1 MSDANALLIS
11 QAGVLRRLWGVK
23 KLSLCLPPTDDAEA
37 VLAHGQNAP
46 AVPELA
52 EASDVRQALSALGG
66 AGAAPV
72 IRFDSRQPGCHLFS
86 VTRLIGGERT
96 SPPVRDFY
104 SAAFTA
110 VTFWIGIDSGPGV
123 DPPDLEQLSTGE
135 GPTPRVLDFAAE
147 LVWFCRRADAVMRD
161 PVTTLPGRADF
172 QSTLIRAIR
181 RSRRG
186 GRPLALMLVNP
197 DDLIHVNRR
206 FGRPSGDRVIREI
219 AERLEDAT
227 GRVNRVH
234 RYGGAVFAVTLED
247 APPSVVAI
255 LAEKLLEQL
264 VSAPYL
270 DGELRLGFCVGIA
283 QLEDSLVGGSGEIA
297 QELVQRADAALGDA
311 KRSGSHP
318 IVFWGA
324 DSELEPGRHHDRLVG
339 IFTADQSKDYRNML
353 LLWDMVRLVA
363 TSPDLGTLAIRA
375 IDHLAATFEP
385 RRVALVSLLDDEP
398 KLLAGVARRRPGRGS
413 SGAFALKGG
422 ELGLIGRAQRTGET
436 EEKAHREGGRTLV
449 IPLSADGTSS
459 DGSRAPRPGSA
470 LGALLLTL
478 GGEGPDLDASDR
490 VFLDALGGQLAAAL
504 DRIHL
509 AERDRQRQAE
519 ERRRLENEL
528 KELRDARQRVELVH
542 RSPEMGEI
550 LDVVRRVAPTDVT
563 VLVSGESGT
572 GKEVV
577 ARLVHEMSPRRERQP
592 IVVDCGAIAA
602 SLIDSELFG
611 HEKGA
616 YTGAERRSF
625 GRLAEADGGTLILD
639 EIGELPLEVQSKLLR
654 FVQEK
659 QITPVGANRSRTV
672 NARLI
677 AVTHRNLAAEV
688 AAGRFRGDL
697 YHRLNVVH
705 LKVPPLGRRPEDV
718 VALTEHFLR
727 RFVERYRKPIRGLTS
742 QAEAR
747 IRSYPWPGNVREL
760 ENRLL
765 RAVILCES
773 SHIGMEELGL
783 ADHQS
788 GGLTSETIQTA
799 VRTKAPPEALATGA
813 WPGSGAWPSGE
824 TAPGAPSPTPP
835 PGHAAFHSAPTPE
848 VPTDPRFFAEAPTP
862 AIPAP
867 SIPTPSIPIVSP
879 PTAPTFSE
887 SAPRDSEV
895 APALPSLG
903 EGVSAFG
910 APAGI
915 GGGSASHPNGVGI
928 SEVWSALRN
937 ELGYQL
943 STTGEVRPPLGT
955 WLADDLMLAADAAAE
970 GVASRGATLL
980 GMPET
985 TYRRRLQQAQSTF
998 SPRWPQWQRVVPHLS
1013 ALLSHGYGGVD
1024 LLGKSRHELLQ
1035 LVVEK
1040 YDDHPSGA
1048 AALMGVSPPTYRRW
1062 RKELEDD
1069 GL

>member
-11 QAGVLRRLWGVK
+11 QAGVLRRLWGVE
-23 KLSLCLPPTDDAEA
+23 KLSLCLPPADDGEA
-37 VLAHGQNAP
+37 VLAHGQSGP

-52 EASDVRQALSALGG
+52 EADTVHQALAAFGG

-72 IRFDSRQPGCHLFS
+72 IRFDSRRQGCHLFS
-86 VTRLIGGERT
+86 VTRLLGGDRS
-96 SPPVRDFY
+96 SPPARDFY

-110 VTFWIGIDSGPGV
+110 VTFWIGIDPGA
-123 DPPDLEQLSTGE
+123 DGQLPDLEKLSIDR
-135 GPTPRVLDFAAE
+135 GPTPRVLDFTAE

-186 GRPLALMLVNP
+186 DRPLALLLVNP

-206 FGRPSGDRVIREI
+206 FGRPSGDQAIREI

-227 GRVNRVH
+227 GRTNRVH

-247 APPSVVAI
+247 APPAVVAI
-255 LAEKLLEQL
+255 VAEKLLDRL
-264 VSAPYL
+264 VAAPYL
-270 DGELRLGFCVGIA
+270 DGELRLGFCIGIA
-283 QLEDSLVGGSGEIA
+283 QLEDSLAGGSSEVA

-311 KRSGSHP
+311 KRSGNNP
-318 IVFWGA
+318 IAFWGS
-324 DSELEPGRHHDRLVG
+324 DSEIEAGRHHDRLVG

-363 TSPDLGTLAIRA
+363 ESPDLGSLAIRA
-375 IDHLAATFEP
+375 VDHLAATFEP
-385 RRVALVSLLDDEP
+385 ERVALVALLGDQPE
-398 KLLAGVARRRPGRGS
+398 LLAGVARRRPGSPGN
-413 SGAFALKGG
+413 GAFVLKSTESVLIESARDQG
-422 ELGLIGRAQRTGET
+422 EMQ
-436 EEKAHREGGRTLV
+436 EKVNGDGGRTLV
-449 IPLSADGTSS
+449 IPLAADGTSS
-459 DGSRAPRPGSA
+459 DGSRAPGQGSA

-478 GGEGPDLDASDR
+478 GDEGPDLGASDR

-509 AERDRQRQAE
+509 AERDRRRQAE
-519 ERRRLENEL
+519 ERQRLENEL
-528 KELRDARQRVELVH
+528 RELRDAGRRVELVH

-577 ARLVHEMSPRRERQP
+577 ARMVHEMSPRRARQP

-611 HEKGA
+611 HERGA

-672 NARLI
+672 DARLI
-677 AVTHRNLAAEV
+677 AVTHRDLAAGV

-705 LKVPPLGRRPEDV
+705 LKVPPLGQRPDDV

-727 RFVERYRKPIRGLTS
+727 RFVERYRKPIRGLTT

-747 IRSYPWPGNVREL
+747 VRSYAWPGNVREL

-765 RAVILCES
+765 RAVILCEG
-773 SHIGMEELGL
+773 SHIGVEELGL

-788 GGLTSETIQTA
+788 GGLTPEKIQLA
-799 VRTKAPPEALATGA
+799 VRTKAPPEALDTGTWPAAGA
-813 WPGSGAWPSGE
+813 WPTGEVPPLPIGAI
-824 TAPGAPSPTPP
+824 P
-835 PGHAAFHSAPTPE
+835 PGVASPSLPVQDPRVFHSMPTPE
-848 VPTDPRFFAEAPTP
+848 IPMDPRSFVEAST
-862 AIPAP
+862 
-867 SIPTPSIPIVSP
+867 
-879 PTAPTFSE
+879 
-887 SAPRDSEV
+887 
-895 APALPSLG
+895 PALPSPSIPSLG
-903 EGVSAFG
+903 AGSSAFPMPPVPG
-910 APAGI
+910 AAQTPEAAGT
-915 GGGSASHPNGVGI
+915 GI
-928 SEVWSALRN
+928 SDVWPALRA
-937 ELGYQL
+937 ELRSQIA
-943 STTGEVRPPLGT
+943 SAGEVRPPMGT
-955 WLADDLMLAADAAAE
+955 WLADDLMLTADAAAP

-985 TYRRRLQQAQSTF
+985 TYRRRLQQAQAA
-998 SPRWPQWQRVVPHLS
+998 SPSRLPQWQRVVPHLS
-1013 ALLSHGYGGVD
+1013 NLLSHGYGGVD
-1024 LLGKSRHELLQ
+1024 LLGKLRHELLQ

-1040 YDDHPSGA
+1040 HGDNPSGA

-1062 RKELEDD
+1062 RRELED
-1069 GL
+1069 

>member
-11 QAGVLRRLWGVK
+11 QAGVLRRLWGVE

-37 VLAHGQNAP
+37 VLAHGQNDP

-52 EASDVRQALSALGG
+52 EASEVRRALSALR
-66 AGAAPV
+66 ASSASPV
-72 IRFDSRQPGCHLFS
+72 IRFDSRQTGCHLFS
-86 VTRLIGGERT
+86 VTRLLGGERT

-110 VTFWIGIDSGPGV
+110 VTFWIGIDPGTGV
-123 DPPDLEQLSTGE
+123 EPPDLERLSTGE

-206 FGRPSGDRVIREI
+206 FGRPSGDQVIREI

-227 GRVNRVH
+227 GRANRVH
-234 RYGGAVFAVTLED
+234 RYGGAVFALTLED

-255 LAEKLLEQL
+255 VAGKLLEQL

-270 DGELRLGFCVGIA
+270 DGELRLGFCIGIA

-318 IVFWGA
+318 IVVWGA

-363 TSPDLGTLAIRA
+363 ESPDLGSLAIRA
-375 IDHLAATFEP
+375 VDHLAATFEP
-385 RRVALVSLLDDEP
+385 QRVALVALLDDEP
-398 KLLAGVARRRPGRGS
+398 ALLAGVARRRPGHGS
-413 SGAFALKGG
+413 SGAFTLKGAELVLIERVRRCG
-422 ELGLIGRAQRTGET
+422 EM
-436 EEKAHREGGRTLV
+436 EEKVHGEGGRTLV

-459 DGSRAPRPGSA
+459 DGSRAPGQGSV

-509 AERDRQRQAE
+509 AERDRHRQDE
-519 ERRRLENEL
+519 ERRRLENEV
-528 KELRDARQRVELVH
+528 KELREARQRVELVH

-672 NARLI
+672 DARLI

-727 RFVERYRKPIRGLTS
+727 RFVGRYRKPIQGLTT

-747 IRSYPWPGNVREL
+747 VRSYPWPGNVREL

-773 SHIGMEELGL
+773 SHIGVEELGL

-788 GGLTSETIQTA
+788 GGLTSETVKMAAQT
-799 VRTKAPPEALATGA
+799 KGPPEASAPAA
-813 WPGSGAWPSGE
+813 WPGAGVWPQSE
-824 TAPGAPSPTPP
+824 SAPQSATPTPP
-835 PGHAAFHSAPTPE
+835 SRHAPFHASPTPE

-862 AIPAP
+862 ALP
-867 SIPTPSIPIVSP
+867 SP
-879 PTAPTFSE
+879 PPVTPPIAAPVSE
-887 SAPRDSEV
+887 PASHAREA
-895 APALPSLG
+895 APAVPSLG
-903 EGVSAFG
+903 EGAAAF
-910 APAGI
+910 AMPSSP
-915 GGGSASHPNGVGI
+915 GGGPGAYAGGVEI
-928 SEVWSALRN
+928 SQAWSALRE

-943 STTGEVRPPLGT
+943 STAGEVRPPLGT

-1013 ALLSHGYGGVD
+1013 GLLSHGYGGVD
-1024 LLGKSRHELLQ
+1024 LLGKLRHELLQ

-1040 YDDHPSGA
+1040 HGDHPSGA

-1062 RKELEDD
+1062 RKELEE
-1069 GL
+1069 GS